1 MNETSL
7 TTKPDNAPLILRPS
21 KGWASLNLKD
31 LWIYR
36 ELFYFLTWRDL
47 KVRYKQTVLGAFWAI
62 IQPFMQMVVFSILF
76 GNIAQ
81 LDSEGLPYPIF
92 TYAGLLPWGLF
103 SKAIGDAGRSIVI
116 NRSMITKVY
125 FPRLVVPM
133 ASVLSGVVDFM
144 IAFVVLL
151 GMMVYFNI
159 RPTGDVWTL
168 PLFILLALVTALG
181 AGLWLSA
188 LNVIF
193 RDVGYVIPYLTQFWF
208 FVTPIIYS
216 STEVTGNWQIIYA
229 LNPMVGVVNGFRWAL
244 LGTETGPS
252 LTLAVSAGIALHTL
266 HRQRRGSSVVPDRRN
281 ICT

>member
-1 MNETSL
+1 MSETSL

-252 LTLAVSAGIALHTL
+252 LTLAVSAGISVIVLVTGMFYF
-266 HRQRRGSSVVPDRRN
+266 RRMERTFADMV
-281 ICT
+281 

>member
-1 MNETSL
+1 MSETSL
-7 TTKPDNAPLILRPS
+7 TTQPEAPPLILRPS
-21 KGWASLNLKD
+21 RGWASLNLKD
-31 LWIYR
+31 LWVYR

-159 RPTGDVWTL
+159 RPTSAVWTL

-252 LTLAVSAGIALHTL
+252 LTLAVSAAISVLVLISGMFYF
-266 HRQRRGSSVVPDRRN
+266 RRMERTFADMV
-281 ICT
+281 